1 MTVTSGGP
9 AEAEWGVTHEALRAA
24 LLARVVALLRAD
36 ARFVAAWLIGSFG
49 RGEEDAYSDLDLV
62 VVVDTPHAEVLC
74 ARPWPSAGRTTPE
87 RMTLIQSWGTP
98 VVVHDA
104 HVNAPEGG
112 THTNVLYETG
122 LELDLNLVP
131 LERAQRPALARL
143 LFDHGGVPMAPPV
156 SPETLAKRRERIG
169 QLSALFWIMAAI
181 TAKYH
186 RRGWDVSVHS
196 MLDALHGQVATV
208 RRLIADE
215 APRFRRV
222 APGIPLA
229 TTPDAQAAAIRAVCD
244 QMEALRPG
252 ARRLGA
258 DIPVAPRAMV
268 ERWLGAS
275 SCATPHT

>member
-9 AEAEWGVTHEALRAA
+9 AATEWGATHEALRAA
-24 LLARVVALLRAD
+24 LLERVVAVLRAD

-49 RGEEDAYSDLDLV
+49 RGEEDAYSDLDIV
-62 VVVDTPHAEVLC
+62 AVVDTPHVEVLC

-87 RMTLIQSWGTP
+87 RMALIRCWGTP

-112 THTNVLYETG
+112 THTNVLYESG
-122 LELDLNLVP
+122 VELDLNLVP

-143 LFDHGGVPMAPPV
+143 LFDRAGVPPAPPAA
-156 SPETLAKRRERIG
+156 PQTLDERRERIG

-208 RRLIADE
+208 RRLIAGE
-215 APRFRRV
+215 APRFHRV

-229 TTPDAQAAAIRAVCD
+229 TTPGAQAAALRAVCD
-244 QMEALRPG
+244 QMAALSP
-252 ARRLGA
+252 AAQRLGA
-258 DIPVAPRAMV
+258 EIPVAPRALV
-268 ERWLGAS
+268 EQWLDAPPG
-275 SCATPHT
+275 ATP